1 MADIVNLLQLKPNI
15 IFRMNKVVTLLVFL
29 IFGFTQ
35 AQQLNCTVTI
45 NTERL
50 PNPNQQVFKTLQTSL
65 SEFVNKTDWTG
76 SVLKQ
81 NERINCSMYITLSSG
96 GSNQFTGTIQVQSS
110 RLIFN
115 STYSSPVLNY
125 NDKDFNFQYT
135 EYEPLLFN
143 PATFESNLVSVISF
157 YSYVILA
164 MDADTFQMGA
174 GNQYLETAQ
183 NIASVA
189 QQGGSK
195 GWSQSDGLQNRY
207 YLIND
212 LNSPMYSDLRQTMYT
227 YHTGLDGMSLDLK
240 ASKEK
245 IKNAIMLIGKLNSVK
260 PNAFLTRV
268 FFDAKSDEIVSIFSG
283 GPSIPVGDLTD
294 VLNKVSPLN
303 STKWSQIKF

>member
-1 MADIVNLLQLKPNI
+1 MNRIVA
-15 IFRMNKVVTLLVFL
+15 LLVF
-29 IFGFTQ
+29 FSVGFLQ

-50 PNPNQQVFKTLQTSL
+50 TNPNNQVFKTLQTAL

-76 SVLKQ
+76 AALKQ
-81 NERINCSMYITLSSG
+81 NERINCSMYITLSSN
-96 GSNQFTGTIQVQSS
+96 SSDQFTGTIQVQSS
-110 RLIFN
+110 RLIYN
-115 STYSSPVLNY
+115 STYSSPVLNF
-125 NDKDFNFQYT
+125 NDKDFNFKYT

-143 PATFESNLVSVISF
+143 PNVYESNLVSVISF
-157 YSYVILA
+157 YSYVILG

-183 NIASVA
+183 NIANVA
-189 QQGGSK
+189 QQGGFK
-195 GWSQSDGLQNRY
+195 GWTQSDGLQNRY

-212 LNSPMYSDLRQTMYT
+212 MIAPTYSDLRQTMYL

-245 IKNAIMLIGKLNSVK
+245 IKGSLMLIGKLASVK
-260 PNAFLTRV
+260 PNAFITRI

-283 GPSIPVGDLTD
+283 GPSISVTDLTD

-303 STKWSQIKF
+303 SAKWSQIKF

>member
-1 MADIVNLLQLKPNI
+1 
-15 IFRMNKVVTLLVFL
+15 MNKIVTLLVFL
-29 IFGFTQ
+29 FFGSTQ

-50 PNPNQQVFKTLQTSL
+50 PNANQQVFKTLQTSL

-143 PATFESNLVSVISF
+143 PSTFESNLVSVVSF
-157 YSYVILA
+157 YSYIILA

-212 LNSPMYSDLRQTMYT
+212 LASPMYSDLRQVMYA

-245 IKNAIMLIGKLNSVK
+245 IKNAIMIIGKLNSVK